1 MSIKHFAVA
10 LALILVDPRQRR
22 IVQHAVLTV
31 ATFHLQRCVNHRF
44 AAAGVDKGSTVD
56 MRRLRAQRVEAL
68 PRLPCQHQQRQ
79 QDQHEG

>member
-22 IVQHAVLTV
+22 IVQHAVLAV

-44 AAAGVDKGSTVD
+44 AAAGVYKGSTVD